1 MKRKYIVISMA
12 LLSAVSTWA
21 QEITGTVTDALGS
34 PVAGAKVHLVNTPN
48 ISAITDRNGVFVL
61 NGEEGDW
68 MVVSYA
74 DAIGKRIRATG
85 KSIQIKL
92 DPQDRIVNMGMANR
106 TTDRQTQAI
115 SIVTAEEL
123 EKNATPNSFNA
134 LYGLVPGLE
143 VMQRTGWTQNPT
155 TLLRGSDNP
164 LIVVDGFPRPI
175 ECLNTVEIESVTVLK
190 DGPATA
196 LWGARGANG
205 VILVTTKRGQYNTKM
220 QVNVN
225 YKYGMDFPIN
235 QPEFANGYEYAAA
248 LNEALYYDGLEMQYT
263 RNELDAFKNGSNRDL
278 YANSDWLG
286 EGLRKHTVNNQL
298 DINFRG
304 GGKNLRYYTM
314 LSYKNDYGILND
326 KYAKYSDRYS
336 AQMRKYE
343 LDLRMNIDIDIT
355 PSTLAQ
361 LTMLGSLRERKRPA
375 TYEGNLF
382 QGLFNT
388 PSGAFPVK
396 TSNGIWGSNSVL
408 KDNPLARIADIGYFK
423 ENPRMLQADMRIRQD
438 LSSLTPGLSAEV
450 AVAYDNNAVFKE
462 QGSKNFQYAVNTPVV
477 NVVTGE
483 KEAMSEVY
491 GDNSALT
498 VSCWGMTEQYINAS
512 LEAQVKYD
520 RMFGK
525 HGVSA
530 TALYRQE
537 SERAL
542 GANNAYKRMYIT
554 GMARYNYNNTYLLDV
569 VFNQYGTSVLPEG
582 DKFRSYPAVSAAW
595 VLSNESFMKKM
606 TAVNLLK
613 IRASYGRAGWDQIPY
628 GLTQQYYIWG
638 GQYYFGDANNVASGN
653 KEDKLAMNNLT
664 LEVSDKYNVGIDMRL
679 FNKLSVTL
687 DAFLD
692 KRSNILIGANN
703 LISSAIGISVPQ
715 QNAGKE
721 EKKGLEVSMEWK
733 DYSRKD
739 FHYYVGANLTYIK
752 TKVVEN
758 GEGYKPWSYL
768 SGKGLAIGQIFGL
781 EAIGYF
787 RDEADIANSPKQQFS
802 EVRPGDVKYK
812 DMNNDGI
819 IDDNDKHAI
828 GYSSSIPEIYCG
840 IRLGFEYKG
849 FGVDALFQGATRFSK
864 MLNTSSVYWPLRN
877 NTNISNWYLHDK
889 IRWTEETKDIA
900 NVPRLSTLNNANNF
914 QNSTQWLVNGE
925 YLKLR
930 NLNVYYD
937 LPKNW
942 ISKIKLEQCRIFASA
957 NNVFSLDHVKY
968 MNCEDFSVNYPD
980 MFSVYFGA
988 SIKF

>member
-48 ISAITDRNGVFVL
+48 VSAITDRNGVFVL

-106 TTDRQTQAI
+106 TADRQTQAI

-554 GMARYNYNNTYLLDV
+554 GMAGYNYNNTYLLDV

-613 IRASYGRAGWDQIPY
+613 IRASYGK
-628 GLTQQYYIWG
+628 
-638 GQYYFGDANNVASGN
+638 VGN
-653 KEDKLAMNNLT
+653 D
-664 LEVSDKYNVGIDMRL
+664 GIG
-679 FNKLSVTL
+679 T
-687 DAFLD
+687 
-692 KRSNILIGANN
+692 G
-703 LISSAIGISVPQ
+703 SSAYGNTGRYIY
-715 QNAGKE
+715 
-721 EKKGLEVSMEWK
+721 LENMGQDSQ
-733 DYSRKD
+733 D
-739 FHYYVGANLTYIK
+739 HYLVHSYANPTIQWEIAEM
-752 TKVVEN
+752 TN
-758 GEGYKPWSYL
+758 
-768 SGKGLAIGQIFGL
+768 FGL
-781 EAIGYF
+781 EMTLWKGLLDFTLDVYEEIRHNILAQRTIVPASMGLGLYPYDNVGKVRSRGF
-787 RDEADIANSPKQQFS
+787 DLAVKVQHAFS
-802 EVRPGDVKYK
+802 
-812 DMNNDGI
+812 NDLWFILNGT
-819 IDDNDKHAI
+819 
-828 GYSSSIPEIYCG
+828 
-840 IRLGFEYKG
+840 
-849 FGVDALFQGATRFSK
+849 ATYNK
-864 MLNTSSVYWPLRN
+864 SVYKSIEEAADYTGIGRNTLRQLVEWKKLPVLKVGRKVLIK
-877 NTNISNWYLHDK
+877 T
-889 IRWTEETKDIA
+889 DILEMFMEA
-900 NVPRLSTLNNANNF
+900 NEGRDLRDRGNVKAVTRTAAN
-914 QNSTQWLVNGE
+914 
-925 YLKLR
+925 
-930 NLNVYYD
+930 
-937 LPKNW
+937 
-942 ISKIKLEQCRIFASA
+942 
-957 NNVFSLDHVKY
+957 
-968 MNCEDFSVNYPD
+968 
-980 MFSVYFGA
+980 
-988 SIKF
+988 

>member
-48 ISAITDRNGVFVL
+48 VSAITDRNGVFVL

-106 TTDRQTQAI
+106 TADRQTQAI

-382 QGLFNT
+382 Q
-388 PSGAFPVK
+388 
-396 TSNGIWGSNSVL
+396 
-408 KDNPLARIADIGYFK
+408 
-423 ENPRMLQADMRIRQD
+423 
-438 LSSLTPGLSAEV
+438 
-450 AVAYDNNAVFKE
+450 
-462 QGSKNFQYAVNTPVV
+462 
-477 NVVTGE
+477 
-483 KEAMSEVY
+483 
-491 GDNSALT
+491 
-498 VSCWGMTEQYINAS
+498 
-512 LEAQVKYD
+512 
-520 RMFGK
+520 
-525 HGVSA
+525 
-530 TALYRQE
+530 
-537 SERAL
+537 
-542 GANNAYKRMYIT
+542 
-554 GMARYNYNNTYLLDV
+554 
-569 VFNQYGTSVLPEG
+569 
-582 DKFRSYPAVSAAW
+582 
-595 VLSNESFMKKM
+595 
-606 TAVNLLK
+606 
-613 IRASYGRAGWDQIPY
+613 
-628 GLTQQYYIWG
+628 
-638 GQYYFGDANNVASGN
+638 
-653 KEDKLAMNNLT
+653 
-664 LEVSDKYNVGIDMRL
+664 
-679 FNKLSVTL
+679 
-687 DAFLD
+687 
-692 KRSNILIGANN
+692 
-703 LISSAIGISVPQ
+703 
-715 QNAGKE
+715 
-721 EKKGLEVSMEWK
+721 
-733 DYSRKD
+733 
-739 FHYYVGANLTYIK
+739 
-752 TKVVEN
+752 
-758 GEGYKPWSYL
+758 
-768 SGKGLAIGQIFGL
+768 
-781 EAIGYF
+781 
-787 RDEADIANSPKQQFS
+787 
-802 EVRPGDVKYK
+802 
-812 DMNNDGI
+812 
-819 IDDNDKHAI
+819 
-828 GYSSSIPEIYCG
+828 
-840 IRLGFEYKG
+840 
-849 FGVDALFQGATRFSK
+849 
-864 MLNTSSVYWPLRN
+864 
-877 NTNISNWYLHDK
+877 
-889 IRWTEETKDIA
+889 
-900 NVPRLSTLNNANNF
+900 
-914 QNSTQWLVNGE
+914 
-925 YLKLR
+925 
-930 NLNVYYD
+930 
-937 LPKNW
+937 
-942 ISKIKLEQCRIFASA
+942 
-957 NNVFSLDHVKY
+957 
-968 MNCEDFSVNYPD
+968 
-980 MFSVYFGA
+980 
-988 SIKF
+988 

>member
-1 MKRKYIVISMA
+1 
-12 LLSAVSTWA
+12 
-21 QEITGTVTDALGS
+21 
-34 PVAGAKVHLVNTPN
+34 
-48 ISAITDRNGVFVL
+48 
-61 NGEEGDW
+61 
-68 MVVSYA
+68 
-74 DAIGKRIRATG
+74 
-85 KSIQIKL
+85 
-92 DPQDRIVNMGMANR
+92 
-106 TTDRQTQAI
+106 
-115 SIVTAEEL
+115 
-123 EKNATPNSFNA
+123 
-134 LYGLVPGLE
+134 
-143 VMQRTGWTQNPT
+143 MQRTGWTQNPT

-554 GMARYNYNNTYLLDV
+554 GMAGYNYNNTYLLDV

>member
-48 ISAITDRNGVFVL
+48 VSAITDRNGVFVL

-106 TTDRQTQAI
+106 TADRQTQAI

-263 RNELDAFKNGSNRDL
+263 RN
-278 YANSDWLG
+278 
-286 EGLRKHTVNNQL
+286 
-298 DINFRG
+298 
-304 GGKNLRYYTM
+304 
-314 LSYKNDYGILND
+314 
-326 KYAKYSDRYS
+326 
-336 AQMRKYE
+336 E

-554 GMARYNYNNTYLLDV
+554 GMAGYNYNNTYLLDV

-758 GEGYKPWSYL
+758 GEGYKPWNYL

>member
-248 LNEALYYDGLEMQYT
+248 LNEALYYDGL
-263 RNELDAFKNGSNRDL
+263 
-278 YANSDWLG
+278 
-286 EGLRKHTVNNQL
+286 
-298 DINFRG
+298 
-304 GGKNLRYYTM
+304 
-314 LSYKNDYGILND
+314 
-326 KYAKYSDRYS
+326 
-336 AQMRKYE
+336 
-343 LDLRMNIDIDIT
+343 DLRMNIDIDIT

-554 GMARYNYNNTYLLDV
+554 GMAGYNYNNTYLLDV